1 MSITAFPVLCR
12 ILTELKLLETTV
24 GVVVLSAGVGND
36 VVGWILLALTVA
48 LVNSAAGG
56 EGTGVTAVYILLCAV
71 GWTLVSPLASPCD
84 SCASSLTAVCFP
96 CSVAPRLP
104 CPDGHALACDP
115 DRLDRGRQAV
125 SLYDVRRRDL
135 QVVFTTGRCSRLTI
149 PCRRAARTVTLFL
162 VFASAFVTDI
172 IGVHPIFGG
181 FLAAFAVPREVAL
194 DIVIKIEDLVTVL
207 FLPIYFTRPSRLALA
222 LNPLRPSLS

>member
-71 GWTLVSPLASPCD
+71 GWTLLLVYPIRWAMRWLAIRTGSIEKSKPSP
-84 SCASSLTAVCFP
+84 FMM
-96 CSVAPRLP
+96 
-104 CPDGHALACDP
+104 
-115 DRLDRGRQAV
+115 
-125 SLYDVRRRDL
+125 
-135 QVVFTTGRCSRLTI
+135 TT
-149 PCRRAARTVTLFL
+149 TLFL

-181 FLAAFAVPREVAL
+181 FLAAFAVPREIAL
-194 DIVIKIEDLVTVL
+194 DIVIKTEDLVTTL
-207 FLPIYFTRPSRLALA
+207 FLPIYFTRASPSSPAL
-222 LNPLRPSLS
+222 